1 MNDMKE
7 AMAAGVPLEYRKT
20 ERTEKGARRSQVSY
34 DTGKLTG
41 QPATPEMLAKLVAH
55 HAKRIGKG

>member
-1 MNDMKE
+1 MTNMKE

-20 ERTEKGARRSQVSY
+20 ERPEKGNRNRRVSY

-41 QPATPEMLAKLVAH
+41 QPATAEMLAKLVAH
-55 HAKRIGKG
+55 HAKRVGR

>member
-1 MNDMKE
+1 MTNMKE

-20 ERTEKGARRSQVSY
+20 ERTEKGTRRARVSY

-55 HAKRIGKG
+55 HAKRVGR